1 MDLYNERRITLLLF
15 SVPYVW
21 MTLVL
26 PSTGVIFSWYYHN
39 PNTSS
44 LSGVDYLKTNAFL
57 DIEQAALFTPTNI
70 ILPYSAY

>member
-1 MDLYNERRITLLLF
+1 
-15 SVPYVW
+15 

-26 PSTGVIFSWYYHN
+26 PSTWVIFSWYYHN

-44 LSGVDYLKTNAFL
+44 LSGVDYRKTNDFL
-57 DIEQAALFTPTNI
+57 DIEQTLFTPTNF